1 MLACGL
7 SQYMVGSDSNMVESD
22 LRGQLGQIGTK
33 TEAKTNS
40 DKSGIRG
47 C

>member
-7 SQYMVGSDSNMVESD
+7 SQNMVESDSNMVESD
-22 LRGQLGQIGTK
+22 LRGYLGQIGAK
-33 TEAKTNS
+33 TEAKTKS
-40 DKSGIRG
+40 DKSGIRE